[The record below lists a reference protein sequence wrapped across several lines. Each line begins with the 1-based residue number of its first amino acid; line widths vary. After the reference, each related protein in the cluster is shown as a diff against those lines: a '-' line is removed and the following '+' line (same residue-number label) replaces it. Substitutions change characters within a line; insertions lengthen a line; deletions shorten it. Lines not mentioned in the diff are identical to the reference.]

1 MNIKRFLF
9 ASISVFVFNQVS
21 DAIIHGVLLGKIY
34 GELRHVWRS
43 DMTKYMW
50 LIQLSSLVFGFLFV
64 FIYSK
69 GCESKGLIEG
79 IRYGALIGLLMN
91 GVVIANQYAVYPISI
106 SMAFHWFLYGMIQYL
121 FYGVITA
128 LIYKPLTLYQGDKK
142 LNKELEINNSSI

>member
-1 MNIKRFLF
+1 
-9 ASISVFVFNQVS
+9 
-21 DAIIHGVLLGKIY
+21 
-34 GELRHVWRS
+34 
-43 DMTKYMW
+43 
-50 LIQLSSLVFGFLFV
+50 
-64 FIYSK
+64 
-69 GCESKGLIEG
+69 
-79 IRYGALIGLLMN
+79 MN